1 MGRGCVPASDRHRY
15 CRRPDRAEPE
25 PPERQ
30 CSLGVAD
37 PDLCRARLAVRR
49 RECGCQCRRAGE
61 RVAGGQ
67 PVPVSAAVPIAIA
80 EPGGFIASRFPSC
93 GFPRGRVARGGF
105 PGGRFPRGGF
115 AGSLALGCGPLR
127 A

>member
-37 PDLCRARLAVRR
+37 PDLCHARLA
-49 RECGCQCRRAGE
+49 GG

-80 EPGGFIASRFPSC
+80 EPGGFIASRFPRC